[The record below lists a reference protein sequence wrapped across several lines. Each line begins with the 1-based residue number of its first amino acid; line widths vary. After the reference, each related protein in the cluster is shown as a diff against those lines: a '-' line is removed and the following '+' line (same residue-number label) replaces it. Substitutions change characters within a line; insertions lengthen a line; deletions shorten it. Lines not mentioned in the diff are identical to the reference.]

1 MEDYILILNKP
12 KNISSF
18 SYIQK
23 IRKEENIKKIGHAGT
38 LDPLAEGMMIVMAN
52 GATKFSDY
60 LMKKDKTYLVEM
72 ELGYETDTLDL
83 EGKKINEYKG
93 EIEINIELLNEV
105 LNKYK
110 GKINQIPPM
119 YSAIKKDGIKL
130 YQLARSGE
138 KIELEARD
146 VEIYNIYDVE
156 FNNKKIRFRC
166 DVSSGTYIRSLVR
179 DIGRELGYFATMTE
193 LFREKVGKFCK
204 KDFNKKITIEEILDY
219 PKLDINEK
227 LYLELKNGMT
237 KILDIKDKKY
247 DSFSFIKVYCNDKF
261 VGLVEIKNKI
271 GYNYYIKRHKY
282 FK

>member
-60 LMKKDKTYLVEM
+60 LMKKDKTYFVEM

-110 GKINQIPPM
+110 GKIKQIPPM

-271 GYNYYIKRHKY
+271 GYTYYIKRHKY

>member
-72 ELGYETDTLDL
+72 ELGYETETLDL

-110 GKINQIPPM
+110 GKIKQIPPM

-138 KIELEARD
+138 KIELEARN

-237 KILDIKDKKY
+237 KILEIKDKKY

-271 GYNYYIKRHKY
+271 GYTYYIKRHKY

>member
-1 MEDYILILNKP
+1 MILNKP

-72 ELGYETDTLDL
+72 ELGYETETLDL

-105 LNKYK
+105 LNKYR
-110 GKINQIPPM
+110 GKIKQIPPM

-204 KDFNKKITIEEILDY
+204 KDFNKKINIEEILDY

-271 GYNYYIKRHKY
+271 GYTYYIKRHKY

>member
-93 EIEINIELLNEV
+93 KIEINIELLNEV

-110 GKINQIPPM
+110 GKIKQIPPM
-119 YSAIKKDGIKL
+119 YSAIKKDGIKF

-138 KIELEARD
+138 KIELESRN
-146 VEIYNIYDVE
+146 VEIYDIYDVE

-247 DSFSFIKVYCNDKF
+247 DSFSFIKVYYNDKF

-271 GYNYYIKRHKY
+271 GYTYYIKRHKY

>member
-1 MEDYILILNKP
+1 MEEYILILNKP

-23 IRKEENIKKIGHAGT
+23 IRREENIKKIGHAGT
-38 LDPLAEGMMIVMAN
+38 LDPLAQGLMIVMAN
-52 GATKFSDY
+52 NATKFSDY
-60 LMKKDKTYLVEM
+60 LMKHDKTYLVEM

-83 EGKKINEYKG
+83 EGEKIKEYKG
-93 EIEINIELLNEV
+93 EIKITLNMINKVIE
-105 LNKYK
+105 KFK
-110 GKINQIPPM
+110 GKIKQIPPM

-146 VEIYNIYDVE
+146 VEIYDIYDVE

-179 DIGRELGYFATMTE
+179 DIGRELGYFATMTD
-193 LFREKVGKFCK
+193 LYREKVGKFTK
-204 KDFNKKITIEEILDY
+204 EDVNKKISLEEILEY
-219 PKLDINEK
+219 PKIEVNEK

-237 KILDIKDKKY
+237 KILELKNEKY
-247 DSFSFIKVYCNDKF
+247 TKTDFFKVYFNNNF
-261 VGLVEIKNKI
+261 IGLVEIKKKM

>member
-179 DIGRELGYFATMTE
+179 DIGRELGYYATMTE

>member
-38 LDPLAEGMMIVMAN
+38 LDPLAEGLMIVMAN
-52 GATKFSDY
+52 AATKFSDY

-72 ELGYETDTLDL
+72 ELGYETETLDL

-110 GKINQIPPM
+110 GKIKQIPPM

-271 GYNYYIKRHKY
+271 GYTYYIKRHKY

>member
-60 LMKKDKTYLVEM
+60 LMKKDKTYFVEM

-110 GKINQIPPM
+110 GKIKQIPPM

-146 VEIYNIYDVE
+146 VEIYNVYDVE

-271 GYNYYIKRHKY
+271 GYTYYIKRHKY

>member
-271 GYNYYIKRHKY
+271 GYTYYIKRHKY

>member
-72 ELGYETDTLDL
+72 EVGYETDTLDL

-110 GKINQIPPM
+110 GKIKQIPPM

-146 VEIYNIYDVE
+146 IEIYNIYDVE

-271 GYNYYIKRHKY
+271 GYTYYIKRHKY

>member
-72 ELGYETDTLDL
+72 ELGYETETLDL

-110 GKINQIPPM
+110 GKIKQIPPM

-130 YQLARSGE
+130 YQLARSGK
-138 KIELEARD
+138 KIELEARN
-146 VEIYNIYDVE
+146 VEIYDIYDVE

-179 DIGRELGYFATMTE
+179 DIGREFGYFATMTE

-247 DSFSFIKVYCNDKF
+247 DLFSFIKVYYNDKF

-271 GYNYYIKRHKY
+271 GYTYYIKRHKY

>member
-72 ELGYETDTLDL
+72 ELGYETETLDL

-93 EIEINIELLNEV
+93 KIEINIELLNEV

-110 GKINQIPPM
+110 GKIKQIPPM

-146 VEIYNIYDVE
+146 IEIYNIYDVE

-247 DSFSFIKVYCNDKF
+247 DSFSFIKVYYNDKF

-271 GYNYYIKRHKY
+271 GYTYYIKRHKY

>member
-72 ELGYETDTLDL
+72 QLGYETDTLDL

-105 LNKYK
+105 LNKYR
-110 GKINQIPPM
+110 GKIKQIPPM

-138 KIELEARD
+138 KLELEARD

-193 LFREKVGKFCK
+193 LFREKVGKFCE
-204 KDFNKKITIEEILDY
+204 KDFNKKISIEEILDY

-271 GYNYYIKRHKY
+271 GYTYYIKRHKY

>member
-60 LMKKDKTYLVEM
+60 LMKKDKTYFVEM

-138 KIELEARD
+138 KIELEARN
-146 VEIYNIYDVE
+146 VEIYDIYDVE

-204 KDFNKKITIEEILDY
+204 KDFNKKITIEDILDY

-271 GYNYYIKRHKY
+271 GYTYYIKRHKY

>member
-110 GKINQIPPM
+110 GKIKQIPPM

-146 VEIYNIYDVE
+146 IEIYNIYDVE

-271 GYNYYIKRHKY
+271 GYTYYIKRHKY

>member
-110 GKINQIPPM
+110 GKIKQIPPM

-247 DSFSFIKVYCNDKF
+247 DLFSFIKVYCNDKF

-271 GYNYYIKRHKY
+271 GYTYYIKRHKY

>member
-110 GKINQIPPM
+110 GKIKQIPPM

-261 VGLVEIKNKI
+261 VGLVEIMNKI
-271 GYNYYIKRHKY
+271 GYTYYIKRHKY

>member
-72 ELGYETDTLDL
+72 ELGYETETLDL

-110 GKINQIPPM
+110 GKIKQIPPM

-138 KIELEARD
+138 KIELESRN
-146 VEIYNIYDVE
+146 VEIYDIYDVE

-204 KDFNKKITIEEILDY
+204 KDFNKKITIEDILDY

-271 GYNYYIKRHKY
+271 GYTYYIKRHKY

>member
-72 ELGYETDTLDL
+72 ELGYETETLDL

-110 GKINQIPPM
+110 GKIKQIPPM

-247 DSFSFIKVYCNDKF
+247 DSFSFIKVYYNDKF

-271 GYNYYIKRHKY
+271 GYTYYIKRHKY

>member
-72 ELGYETDTLDL
+72 ELGYETETLDL

-93 EIEINIELLNEV
+93 EIEINIELLNDV

-110 GKINQIPPM
+110 GKIKQIPPM

-138 KIELEARD
+138 KIELEARN
-146 VEIYNIYDVE
+146 VEIYDIYDVE

-271 GYNYYIKRHKY
+271 GYTYYIKRYKY

>member
-72 ELGYETDTLDL
+72 ELGYETETLDL

-110 GKINQIPPM
+110 GKIKQIPPM

-146 VEIYNIYDVE
+146 IEIYNIYDVE

-237 KILDIKDKKY
+237 KILEIKDKKY

-271 GYNYYIKRHKY
+271 GYTYYIKRHKY

>member
-60 LMKKDKTYLVEM
+60 LMKKDKTYLVEI
-72 ELGYETDTLDL
+72 ELGYETETLDL

-110 GKINQIPPM
+110 GKIKQIPPM

-146 VEIYNIYDVE
+146 VEIYDIYDVE

-237 KILDIKDKKY
+237 KILDIKNKKY

-271 GYNYYIKRHKY
+271 GYTYYIKRHKY

>member
-110 GKINQIPPM
+110 GKIKQIPPM

-271 GYNYYIKRHKY
+271 GYTYYIKRHKY

>member
-72 ELGYETDTLDL
+72 ELGYETETLDL

-110 GKINQIPPM
+110 GKIKQIPPM

-138 KIELEARD
+138 KIELEARN

-237 KILDIKDKKY
+237 KILDIKNKKY

-261 VGLVEIKNKI
+261 VGLVEIMNKI
-271 GYNYYIKRHKY
+271 GYTYYIKRHKY

>member
-110 GKINQIPPM
+110 GKIKQIPPM

-138 KIELEARD
+138 KIELEARN
-146 VEIYNIYDVE
+146 VEIYDIYDVE

-247 DSFSFIKVYCNDKF
+247 DLFSFIKVYCNDKF

-271 GYNYYIKRHKY
+271 GYTYYIKRHKY

>member
-72 ELGYETDTLDL
+72 ELGYETETLDL

-110 GKINQIPPM
+110 GKIKQIPPM

-138 KIELEARD
+138 KIELEARN
-146 VEIYNIYDVE
+146 VEIYNIYDIE

-271 GYNYYIKRHKY
+271 GYTYYIKRHKY

>member
-110 GKINQIPPM
+110 GKIKQIPPM

-138 KIELEARD
+138 KIELEARN
-146 VEIYNIYDVE
+146 VEIYDIYDVE

-247 DSFSFIKVYCNDKF
+247 DSFSFIKVYYNDKF

-271 GYNYYIKRHKY
+271 GYTYYIKRHKY

>member
-72 ELGYETDTLDL
+72 ELGYETETLDL

-110 GKINQIPPM
+110 GKIKQIPPM

-146 VEIYNIYDVE
+146 IEIYNIYDVE

-271 GYNYYIKRHKY
+271 GYTYYIKRHKY

>member
-110 GKINQIPPM
+110 GKIKQIPPM

-146 VEIYNIYDVE
+146 VEIYDIYDVE

-271 GYNYYIKRHKY
+271 GYTYYIKRHKY

>member
-72 ELGYETDTLDL
+72 ELGYETETLDL

-110 GKINQIPPM
+110 GKIKQIPPM

-130 YQLARSGE
+130 YQLARSGK
-138 KIELEARD
+138 KIELEARN

-271 GYNYYIKRHKY
+271 GYTYYIKRHKY

>member
-1 MEDYILILNKP
+1 LEDYILILNKP

-271 GYNYYIKRHKY
+271 GYTYYIKRHKY

>member
-110 GKINQIPPM
+110 GKIKQIPPM

-146 VEIYNIYDVE
+146 VEIYNIYDIE

-204 KDFNKKITIEEILDY
+204 KDFNKKITIEDILDY

-247 DSFSFIKVYCNDKF
+247 DLFSFIKVYCNDKF

-271 GYNYYIKRHKY
+271 GYTYYIKRHKY